1 MFTRRSSGRPPPHAI
16 FSTPRRTAS
25 KIKPRKSATGLT
37 TGNSALSRHVASK
50 RETTHDA
57 PAKAVAQ
64 AEGGRKMVFLQ
75 TRLSED
81 GWSSLK
87 MLSVKLRTP
96 MQGLV
101 IQALNALLQKNGMEA
116 NVTGPAPA
124 SKEKK

>member
-1 MFTRRSSGRPPPHAI
+1 MAKKKR
-16 FSTPRRTAS
+16 AS
-25 KIKPRKSATGLT
+25 LTGLT
-37 TGNSALSRHVASK
+37 TGNSALARHVAGK
-50 RETTHDA
+50 GETTHDA
-57 PAKAVAQ
+57 PAKAVAA

-75 TRLSED
+75 TRLSEE

-116 NVTGPAPA
+116 NVTGPEPAP
-124 SKEKK
+124 KEKK

>member
-1 MFTRRSSGRPPPHAI
+1 MAKKKRPLL
-16 FSTPRRTAS
+16 
-25 KIKPRKSATGLT
+25 TGLT
-37 TGNSALSRHVASK
+37 TGNSARARHVAGK
-50 RETTHDA
+50 GETT
-57 PAKAVAQ
+57 KAVA
-64 AEGGRKMVFLQ
+64 AADGGRKMVFLQ

-101 IQALNALLQKNGMEA
+101 IEALNALLQKNGMEA